1 MTDRV
6 TTGPVPG
13 PAEANAHPAGE
24 AAPDCTEARLA
35 AGSSPPGDGSPA
47 AGTAADAGRNGSKP
61 PAEGDAPPSLEDAL
75 GAARQAAERNREQ
88 LLRVAADFDN
98 FRKRTLRDLED
109 ARRRGRQAA
118 VRELLPVFDNLERA
132 TNVGQVADANALR
145 DGLRLVHRQ
154 FLDALKKLGIE
165 RIDPVGAAFDPTQH
179 ESIHLI
185 ESADH
190 AAGTIVS
197 VVQPGYHMGAEL
209 LRPAMVVVSKGP
221 PAAAAAGVA
230 DGAPE
235 AAAASPTEPALPDG
249 GEPTPSATG
258 GAGAGGS
265 D

>member
-13 PAEANAHPAGE
+13 PAEPLADRAGE
-24 AAPDCTEARLA
+24 VAADSTEARPAAASAPPAAEA
-35 AGSSPPGDGSPA
+35 AGAEHQSA
-47 AGTAADAGRNGSKP
+47 KP
-61 PAEGDAPPSLEDAL
+61 PAAADAPPSLEEAL
-75 GAARQAAERNREQ
+75 AAARHVAERNREQ

-98 FRKRTLRDLED
+98 FRKRTLRDLEE
-109 ARRRGRQAA
+109 ARRRGRQTA

-132 TNVGQVADANALR
+132 TNVGQVPDADALR

-165 RIDPVGAAFDPTQH
+165 RIDPVGAAFDPTRH

-185 ESADH
+185 ESAEH

-197 VVQPGYHMGAEL
+197 VVQPGYQMGAEL

-221 PAAAAAGVA
+221 PAAATPGA
-230 DGAPE
+230 DGV
-235 AAAASPTEPALPDG
+235 AAAAAAAPDDPSPPDG
-249 GEPTPSATG
+249 GEPTPSADG
-258 GAGAGGS
+258 GAGAGGTH
-265 D
+265 